1 MKIKF
6 LSIFAA
12 ASLLVA
18 CGGGAE
24 EAHTELEA
32 AIEEATEVTVEEV
45 EAVVEEVTDVTVEE
59 VEAVVEEV
67 PAH

>member
-32 AIEEATEVTVEEV
+32 ALENATEVIEEVTEEVAVEEV
-45 EAVVEEVTDVTVEE
+45 AVEEV
-59 VEAVVEEV
+59 AVEEV